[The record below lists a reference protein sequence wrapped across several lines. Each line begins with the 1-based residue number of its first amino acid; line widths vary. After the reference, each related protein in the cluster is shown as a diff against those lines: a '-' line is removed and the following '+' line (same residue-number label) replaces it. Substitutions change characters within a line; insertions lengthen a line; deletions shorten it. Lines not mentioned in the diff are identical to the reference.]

1 MRWRE
6 LRGIM
11 LLSLDIAQKRTNLG
25 LDCLVGLRKQF
36 REMRELRLG
45 LWRVGVGLINH
56 CLRLGG
62 LTINTRLS
70 VTSGLFFSF
79 PFEKESLT

>member
-11 LLSLDIAQKRTNLG
+11 LLSLDIAQTRTSLG
-25 LDCLVGLRKQF
+25 LDCLVGLRKRF
-36 REMRELRLG
+36 REMQELRLG
-45 LWRVGVGLINH
+45 LWQVGVGLINH

-62 LTINTRLS
+62 LIINTRLS
-70 VTSGLFFSF
+70 VTSEFFFFVS
-79 PFEKESLT
+79 FEKV

>member
-1 MRWRE
+1 MHWLG

-11 LLSLDIAQKRTNLG
+11 LLSLDIAQRRTKRG
-25 LDCLVGLRKQF
+25 LDCLVVLKKQF
-36 REMRELRLG
+36 REMRGLRLG

-62 LTINTRLS
+62 LIINTRLS
-70 VTSGLFFSF
+70 VTSEFYYYF
-79 PFEKESLT
+79 PLRMSS